1 MRATDSLHQSAR
13 VSVVIPTLNRSDLLL
28 NCVQELLRG
37 KPPHLLEVIVVDQSD
52 TECATLAAHADR
64 RVVYRHVSFK
74 NLPKARN
81 LGIALA
87 SGDLVLFL
95 DDDVEAVSGIVDAHA
110 YVHASTGADVV
121 TGPVLARGERM
132 ISPAEISPSMHKKM
146 RAGEALISN
155 IDAQFSPL
163 FAPGCNASYRKE
175 ILQRVGGFDENFI
188 GSAVSED
195 EEMSHRVKA
204 HGGRIIYDP
213 AASIVHLHVPMGG
226 CRDEADELKADETIV
241 FNAHYFAH
249 KIGRPDFMRKWFLG
263 ILRTRVLNR
272 RALKSLP
279 LSVLGRRAY
288 GLLVA
293 WCRARARTRNLLL
306 TSSGN
311 WVASKTS
318 ISKGLG

>member
-1 MRATDSLHQSAR
+1 
-13 VSVVIPTLNRSDLLL
+13 V
-28 NCVQELLRG
+28 EL
-37 KPPHLLEVIVVDQSD
+37 IIVDQSD
-52 TECATLAAHADR
+52 KVSSALATHADR
-64 RVVYRHVSFK
+64 RIVYRQVPFK

-81 LGIALA
+81 YGVTLA
-87 SGDLVLFL
+87 CGDVVLFL
-95 DDDVEAVSGIVDAHA
+95 DDDVEAVSGVVDAHVLA
-110 YVHASTGADVV
+110 HVRTGADVV

-132 ISPAEISPSMHKKM
+132 ISLAQISPSMQEKM
-146 RAGEALISN
+146 RAGEALVPN
-155 IDAQFSPL
+155 IDVQFSPL

-188 GSAVSED
+188 GSAVGED
-195 EEMSHRVKA
+195 EEMCYRVKA
-204 HGGRIIYDP
+204 DGGRIIYDP

-249 KIGRPDFMRKWFLG
+249 KTGRPDFMRKWFLG

-272 RALKSLP
+272 RTLKSSP
-279 LSVLGRRAY
+279 LSVLARRTY
-288 GLLVA
+288 GLLEA
-293 WCRARARTRNLLL
+293 WWRARARTRNLLL

-311 WVASKTS
+311 WVPSNTS